1 MSLLGNWF
9 SRPRPQEPPSLRPA
23 TGLPAPLGIV
33 AGRGV
38 YPVELCRAA
47 RAAGVPRI
55 TVCALVDEADP
66 QLATLADHVEWIHVG
81 RLRRTMNY
89 FHGQGVRD
97 VMFAGQVR
105 PGRLFGGIRPD
116 FAALRLLWSLKERNA
131 HSIFGAIAD
140 LFVKDGFRVLPAITY
155 LDNWLAGEG
164 VLGRRQ
170 PGRSQQRDLAFGIRI
185 ATDVSRLDIGQT
197 VVVKNGT
204 ILAVEGFEGTD
215 QAIRRGGELGRG
227 GVTVVKLAKPGHDMR
242 FDVPCIGL
250 NTVESLRTAKAKTL
264 AVQANMTLFLDR
276 PAVLDALDAAG
287 IVTMGFKV

>member
-1 MSLLGNWF
+1 MMSLFCNWF
-9 SRPRPQEPPSLRPA
+9 SRPRPHEPASLRPA
-23 TGLPAPLGIV
+23 GNLAPLGIV

-55 TVCALVDEADP
+55 SVCMLVDEADP
-66 QLATLADHVEWIHVG
+66 ELATLADSAEAIHVG
-81 RLRRTMNY
+81 QLRRTLDY
-89 FHGQGVRD
+89 FHKQGVKD

-116 FAALRLLWSLKERNA
+116 FAALRILWRLKERNA

-140 LFVKDGFRVLPAITY
+140 LFETDGFRVLPAITY

-170 PGRSQQRDLAFGIRI
+170 PGRSQKRDLEFGIRV

-215 QAIRRGGELGRG
+215 KAVRRGGELGKG
-227 GVTVVKLAKPGHDMR
+227 GVTVVKLGKPGHDMR

-250 NTVESLRTAKAKTL
+250 NTVESLKAAKAKTL
-264 AVQANMTLFLDR
+264 AVQTGMTLFLDR

-287 IVTMGFKV
+287 IVTIGFKV